1 MSLTAKR
8 IDKLLK
14 APGRY
19 LDSGDDGVK
28 GLHLQVTPGGASWL
42 LRYEIEATT
51 LRDGTPSQSK
61 RGRRDRWMGLGSYK
75 DFSLKEARV
84 RAKEKRQLLADGV
97 DPLALKAAARTAKA
111 LAAAKEISF
120 EKAARQYFAE
130 HSKEGRN
137 EKHRQQFISTLEM
150 FAFPVIGAL
159 PIGSI
164 DKILVLKV
172 LEQKHVNY
180 PDQRL
185 WDAVP
190 ETASRLRG
198 RIERVLGW
206 AAMRDYRSG
215 ENPARWKDY
224 LSHTLTPR
232 SKIPDQKI
240 KHHPALSYNDVGEF
254 FADLRKREGVV
265 AAALEFT
272 ILTAAR
278 TGDTIGARW
287 DEIELRAVPVTTQ
300 DEEGQESTIMGPCWI
315 VPADRIKGGKRHRV
329 PLSDRAVE
337 ILKVQRD
344 GAAGAAAK
352 GNPFVFQDGSGD
364 RQGKGLADLAMLQ
377 LLQRQLELPVTVHGF
392 RSTFRDW
399 AAESSNHPR
408 EVIEKAL
415 AHGVKDKS
423 EASYWRSDMFDK
435 RRRLMNDWAK
445 YCGSPKCDASVAD
458 IKNERRKRG
467 G

>member
-1 MSLTAKR
+1 
-8 IDKLLK
+8 
-14 APGRY
+14 
-19 LDSGDDGVK
+19 
-28 GLHLQVTPGGASWL
+28 
-42 LRYEIEATT
+42 
-51 LRDGTPSQSK
+51 
-61 RGRRDRWMGLGSYK
+61 
-75 DFSLKEARV
+75 
-84 RAKEKRQLLADGV
+84 LLADGV
-97 DPLALKAAARTAKA
+97 DPLAQKAAAKTAKA

-206 AAMRDYRSG
+206 AAVRDYRSG

-232 SKIPDQKI
+232 SKIPDQKV

-287 DEIELRAVPVTTQ
+287 DEIELRAVPVTTR

-344 GAAGAAAK
+344 GVAK
-352 GNPFVFQDGSGD
+352 GNPFVFQDGSG
-364 RQGKGLADLAMLQ
+364 RLADLAMLQ

-415 AHGVKDKS
+415 AHGIRNKS
-423 EASYWRSDMFDK
+423 EASYWRSDLFDK
-435 RRRLMNDWAK
+435 RRRLMTDWAK
-445 YCGSPKCDASVAD
+445 YCGSPKRDASV
-458 IKNERRKRG
+458 IPIGKRKG